1 MASADASRAS
11 RVSYILIS
19 MDPERETAPDMNGC
33 AASDTGAGAA
43 PQGPFSRTELVI
55 GKEGLAFLKRSKVAI
70 VGIGGVGSW
79 AAEAI
84 ARAGVGH
91 LVLIDDDTV
100 CVTNINRQ
108 VIATMGSIG
117 RPKVDAMRDRI
128 LDINPEAEVDA
139 IEARFGPDSA
149 DRLIAPGLDYIVDA
163 IDSISSKVALILRAR
178 ELGIPIVSSMG
189 TGNKLDPTRLEIAD
203 ISETSVCPL
212 ARVMRRELRKRGVE
226 SLKVIYSREEPV
238 HVYET
243 ALPGRASQRTGDME
257 PGKARRSV
265 PGSISFVPPVAGL
278 IAASVV
284 VRGILDSKPSF
295 SSPS

>member
-1 MASADASRAS
+1 
-11 RVSYILIS
+11 
-19 MDPERETAPDMNGC
+19 MDPERETVPDPIGRAPEK
-33 AASDTGAGAA
+33 SAGAETK
-43 PQGPFSRTELVI
+43 GPFSRTELVI
-55 GKEGLAFLKRSKVAI
+55 GKEGLALLKRSTVAV
-70 VGIGGVGSW
+70 VGLGGVGSW
-79 AAEAI
+79 AAEAL

-91 LVLIDDDTV
+91 LVLIDDDSV

-108 VIATMGSIG
+108 VIATLGSIG

-128 LDINPEAEVDA
+128 LDINPEAQVDA
-139 IEARFGPDSA
+139 MEARFGPDSA
-149 DRLIAPGLDYIVDA
+149 DRLIGPGLDYIVDA

-178 ELGIPIVSSMG
+178 ELGVPIVSSMG
-189 TGNKLDPTRLEIAD
+189 TGNKLDPARLEIAD

-238 HVYET
+238 HAYEE
-243 ALPGRASQRTGDME
+243 LPCRDSPETGNDA

-284 VRGILDSKPSF
+284 VRGILDREPSF
-295 SSPS
+295 IAPRAHGQAARHPARRT

>member
-1 MASADASRAS
+1 
-11 RVSYILIS
+11 
-19 MDPERETAPDMNGC
+19 MDPGRKDQQAP
-33 AASDTGAGAA
+33 AE
-43 PQGPFSRTELVI
+43 GPFSRTELVI
-55 GKEGLAFLKRSKVAI
+55 GKEGLALLQGARVAV

-79 AAEAI
+79 AAEAL
-84 ARAGVGH
+84 ARSGIGH
-91 LVLIDDDTV
+91 LVLIDDDSV
-100 CVTNINRQ
+100 CVTNLNRQ
-108 VIATMGSIG
+108 VIATRSSLG

-128 LDINPEAEVDA
+128 LDINPEAEVEA
-139 IEARFGPDSA
+139 LEARFGPESA
-149 DRLIAPGLDYIVDA
+149 ESLIGPGLDYVVDA

-212 ARVMRRELRKRGVE
+212 ARVLRRELRKRGVE

-238 HVYET
+238 HAYES
-243 ALPGRASQRTGDME
+243 APPGPGQRERAE
-257 PGKARRSV
+257 PGKGKARRSV

-284 VRGILDSKPSF
+284 VRGLLEGGKQGT
-295 SSPS
+295 

>member
-1 MASADASRAS
+1 MDAERNDLPSAT
-11 RVSYILIS
+11 
-19 MDPERETAPDMNGC
+19 E
-33 AASDTGAGAA
+33 
-43 PQGPFSRTELVI
+43 GPFSRTELVI
-55 GKEGLAFLKRSKVAI
+55 GKEGLALLERSTVAV

-84 ARAGVGH
+84 ARAGIGH
-91 LVLIDDDTV
+91 LVLIDDDSV
-100 CVTNINRQ
+100 CVTNLNRQ
-108 VIATMGSIG
+108 VIATRSSLG

-128 LDINPEAEVDA
+128 LDINPGARVEA
-139 IEARFGPDSA
+139 IEARFGPDTA
-149 DRLIAPGLDYIVDA
+149 DRLIGPGLDYIVDA

-238 HVYET
+238 HAYADT
-243 ALPGRASQRTGDME
+243 AT
-257 PGKARRSV
+257 GKARRSV
-265 PGSISFVPPVAGL
+265 PGSISFVPPAAGL

-284 VRGILDSKPSF
+284 VRGILDSANKKAQEEG
-295 SSPS
+295 

>member
-1 MASADASRAS
+1 
-11 RVSYILIS
+11 
-19 MDPERETAPDMNGC
+19 MDPERDREPAP
-33 AASDTGAGAA
+33 AG
-43 PQGPFSRTELVI
+43 GPFSRTELVI
-55 GKEGLAFLKRSKVAI
+55 GKEGLALLKRSKVAV

-79 AAEAI
+79 AAEAL
-84 ARAGVGH
+84 ARAGIGE
-91 LVLIDDDTV
+91 LVLIDDDSV

-128 LDINPEAEVDA
+128 LEINPEARVEA
-139 IEARFGPDSA
+139 LEARFGPDSA
-149 DRLIAPGLDYIVDA
+149 GRLIGPGLDYIVDA

-189 TGNKLDPTRLEIAD
+189 TGNKLDPTRLEVAD

-238 HVYET
+238 QAYES
-243 ALPGRASQRTGDME
+243 APPGPSSREKAE
-257 PGKARRSV
+257 PANVKARRSV
-265 PGSISFVPPVAGL
+265 PGSVSFVPPVAGL

-284 VRGILDSKPSF
+284 VRGILALRAASALPAPRGSALR
-295 SSPS
+295 